1 MEINSTDKIN
11 RCKIMVII
19 VMVTRYLYALKASSC
34 TVGQEW
40 YHRIVA
46 LD

>member
-19 VMVTRYLYALKASSC
+19 VMITRYLYALKASSY
-34 TVGQEW
+34 TVGQKW
-40 YHRIVA
+40 YQEIVA